1 MSELIVLRCATRR
14 VLTKSCLPLRSV
26 DGLSVEWVFLLLL
39 LRRDGKC
46 DFLPLPRACPVVDLR
61 CGLAFL
67 SALRRSSPNEL
78 LRRVAVFL
86 NDEAGDVAA
95 TGVMGALMELFIG
108 GGCEGGCGT
117 ANSFKRSI
125 GDATASALFLFV
137 SGAKPHSVRSSCA
150 NSTGKSGALWLNP
163 RLFGGPL
170 FGEFGSNI
178 ELGSNVGTNVGDPML
193 ALESESGVSGDFKL
207 EI

>member
-14 VLTKSCLPLRSV
+14 VLTKSFLPLRSA
-26 DGLSVEWVFLLLL
+26 DGLSVEWVFLLFL

-46 DFLPLPRACPVVDLR
+46 DCLPLPRACPVEGPR

-67 SALRRSSPNEL
+67 SALRRSSPNAL
-78 LRRVAVFL
+78 LRVAVFL
-86 NDEAGDVAA
+86 NDEGDVAA
-95 TGVMGALMELFIG
+95 TGNMGALVELFIG

-125 GDATASALFLFV
+125 GESTASALLLLV

-150 NSTGKSGALWLNP
+150 NSTGKLGALELNP

-170 FGEFGSNI
+170 FADGEFGSNI
-178 ELGSNVGTNVGDPML
+178 ELGSNVGANVGDPML
-193 ALESESGVSGDFKL
+193 VLESESGVSGDFKL